1 MPDAQDDDLLA
12 PQLVAH
18 LVIANDDPMHFAWL
32 EFLERFTEPRI
43 AW

>member
-1 MPDAQDDDLLA
+1 MPDAQDDDLLVA
-12 PQLVAH
+12 QLVAH
-18 LVIANDDPMHFAWL
+18 LVIANDDPTHFAWL